1 MKAGMTDNEF
11 VNLVIEE
18 EVRSQNPV
26 IVEGFPGI
34 GLVGNIVATQLTSEL
49 KMKQIG
55 AIESR
60 LFPPVTVLINGLA
73 YAPVRIY
80 EDVKHNFLVVLS
92 DVLIHPMIAYDI
104 GKAVINWAESINA
117 KLNVPIAGIAT
128 TREQRAVYAAATST
142 EQLDLV
148 KDKAETLNAGSI
160 SGIAGSIMNECYV
173 SKLPALCLLGET
185 QGPTPDPR
193 AAARVV
199 EVLNTILHV
208 DVSTKKLFEEAD
220 QIEAELHK
228 LAEQVQ
234 GTEQAETKG
243 PSQIMYG

>member
-1 MKAGMTDNEF
+1 MKAGTIDNEY

-18 EVRSQNPV
+18 EVRSKNPV
-26 IVEGFPGI
+26 ILEGFPGI
-34 GLVGNIVATQLTSEL
+34 GLVGNIVATQMTSEL

-55 AIESR
+55 TLESR
-60 LFPPVTVLINGLA
+60 LFPPVTVLVNGLA

-80 EDVKHNFLVVLS
+80 EDPQNNFLVVLS

-104 GKAVINWAESINA
+104 GKAVVSWAKSINA

-128 TREQRAVYAAATST
+128 TREKRAVFAAATST

-173 SKLPALCLLGET
+173 NKLPALCLLGET

-199 EVLNTILHV
+199 EVLNDMLHLN
-208 DVSTKKLFEEAD
+208 VSTQKLFEEAD
-220 QIEAELHK
+220 QIETELHK

-234 GTEQAETKG
+234 GAEQADTKG

>member
-1 MKAGMTDNEF
+1 MKAGTIDNEY

-18 EVRSQNPV
+18 EVQSKNPV
-26 IVEGFPGI
+26 ILEGFPGI
-34 GLVGNIVATQLTSEL
+34 GLVGNIVATQMTSEL

-55 AIESR
+55 TLESR
-60 LFPPVTVLINGLA
+60 LFPPVTVLVNGLA

-80 EDVKHNFLVVLS
+80 EDPQNNFLVVLS

-104 GKAVINWAESINA
+104 GKAVVSWAKSINA

-128 TREQRAVYAAATST
+128 TREKRAVFAAATST

-173 SKLPALCLLGET
+173 NKLPALCLLGET

-199 EVLNTILHV
+199 EVLNDMLHLN
-208 DVSTKKLFEEAD
+208 VSTQKLFEEAD
-220 QIEAELHK
+220 QIETELHK

-234 GTEQAETKG
+234 GAEQADTKG

>member
-1 MKAGMTDNEF
+1 MKAGTIDNEY

-18 EVRSQNPV
+18 EVQSKNPV
-26 IVEGFPGI
+26 ILEGFPGI
-34 GLVGNIVATQLTSEL
+34 GLVGNIVATQMTSEL

-55 AIESR
+55 TIESR

-80 EDVKHNFLVVLS
+80 EDPKNNFLVVLS

-104 GKAVINWAESINA
+104 GKAVVGWAESINA
-117 KLNVPIAGIAT
+117 KLNIPIAGITT
-128 TREQRAVYAAATST
+128 TREQRSVFAAAIST
-142 EQLDLV
+142 EQLDLA

-160 SGIAGSIMNECYV
+160 SGIAGSIMNECYIN
-173 SKLPALCLLGET
+173 KLPALCLLGET

-199 EVLNTILHV
+199 EVLNAILHLN
-208 DVSTKKLFEEAD
+208 VSTQKLFEEAE
-220 QIEAELHK
+220 QIETELHK

-234 GTEQAETKG
+234 GTEQAETRA